1 MAKIIK
7 IPLASGNTFSYVTPE
22 IDQVIPLYAINSTAY
37 VVEVS
42 YKVEDCTQ
50 KGTTI
55 CFRTDGDPIP
65 TNLEEVRKQLKN
77 KGYSDP
83 HWSMQWIRRLN
94 ETPSLSKTDYTE
106 DNVEGQTI

>member
-1 MAKIIK
+1 MAKIINTPTAK
-7 IPLASGNTFSYVTPE
+7 GNVFSYVTPQ

-42 YKVEDCTQ
+42 YNVEDCTQ

-65 TNLEEVRKQLKN
+65 TNLEEVKKQLKT
-77 KGYSDP
+77 KGYFDP

-106 DNVEGQTI
+106 DNVEGQAI